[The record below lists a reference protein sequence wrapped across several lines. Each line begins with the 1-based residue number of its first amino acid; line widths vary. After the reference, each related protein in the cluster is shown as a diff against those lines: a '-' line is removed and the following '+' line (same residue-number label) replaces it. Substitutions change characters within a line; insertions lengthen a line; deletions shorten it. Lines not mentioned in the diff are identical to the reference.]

1 MTPGLYEVVTT
12 RSGAKSIR
20 NVVLDETM
28 HNPVG
33 PWEEA
38 NTLYIGPSRLKERL
52 STNFAEDLVVYDVG
66 LGAAA
71 NAIAAIRAAHNAF
84 ETGESRRLHIVSFE
98 KDLELLAFAIA
109 NADAFHHFEGL
120 VPALKAVLH
129 DHHWTSPCGRIVWDL
144 RAGDFLALIDHETTH
159 PHIIFHDPYSPAS
172 NPEMWN
178 LRCFQK
184 LYGRIKPSDEPT
196 TLFTYSIATPVRA
209 AMVLAG
215 FYGGHGPRT
224 GLKHET
230 TQASTHI
237 EALEQPFGERWLNRW
252 IRSHTKYPLG
262 TPPDEFEAVTQK
274 MMSHP
279 QFVGVTLS

>member
-1 MTPGLYEVVTT
+1 MSFGRYEVVTT

-20 NVVLDETM
+20 NVVLNETM

-33 PWEEA
+33 PWDET
-38 NTLYIGPSRLKERL
+38 NTLYVGPSRLKDRL
-52 STNFAEDLVVYDVG
+52 CSAFSDALVVYDIG

-71 NAIAAIRAAHNAF
+71 NAVAAIRAAYQAF
-84 ETGESRRLHIVSFE
+84 ETGPTRRLHIVSFE

-109 NADAFHHFEGL
+109 NAESFPHFSGV
-120 VPALKAVLH
+120 VPALEAILR
-129 DHHWTSPCGRIVWDL
+129 DHHWTSPCGQIVWDL
-144 RAGDFLALIDHETTH
+144 RAGDFLSRIDQETTH
-159 PHIIFHDPYSPAS
+159 PHMIFHDPYSPAS

-178 LRCFQK
+178 LACFQK
-184 LYGRIKPSDEPT
+184 LFTRVKPSDEPT

-230 TQASTHI
+230 TQASTHLG
-237 EALEQPFGERWLNRW
+237 ALDQPFGERWLRRW

-262 TPPDEFEAVTQK
+262 TPLEQFEAVTQA
-274 MMSHP
+274 MMRHP
-279 QFVGVTLS
+279 QFSGIALS

>member
-52 STNFAEDLVVYDVG
+52 CSPFSDDLVVYDIG

-71 NAIAAIRAAHNAF
+71 NAIAAIRAAYGAF
-84 ETGESRRLHIVSFE
+84 ETGQTRRLHIVSFE

-109 NADAFHHFEGL
+109 NAESFPHFGGL
-120 VPALKAVLH
+120 VPALEAILR

-144 RAGDFLALIDHETTH
+144 RAGDFLSRIDQETTH

-172 NPEMWN
+172 NPDMWN
-178 LRCFQK
+178 LAYFQK
-184 LYGRIKPSDEPT
+184 LYARIKPTEEPT
-196 TLFTYSIATPVRA
+196 TLFTYSIATPIRA
-209 AMVLAG
+209 ALVLAG

-230 TQASTHI
+230 TQASTHLS
-237 EALEQPFGERWLNRW
+237 ALEQPFGERWLNRW
-252 IRSHTKYPLG
+252 IRSHTKYPIG
-262 TPPDEFEAVTQK
+262 TPPEQFEAVTHR

-279 QFVGVTLS
+279 QFAGVTTS